1 MERSIHLLEEGGRLA
16 IVLPDTYLFSDSYAW
31 LVQWLSDYTI
41 THSINV
47 PIEAF
52 EPHCRAKTSIIV
64 LEKRQPPSGHEII
77 GSICNTYGEDKHG
90 TPRFKIENGSPTAEL
105 DDEMA
110 QAAGLMLDPTAPTS
124 ELKFRFSQ
132 EAAIERGV
140 LVASFWWRDP
150 FMEELRTFAAEND
163 CDLVPVSDLID
174 RGDIQVLEGHGSPS
188 SHYKGKGDVP
198 YVKVVDIKNWR
209 VNENSSYF
217 MPREIAEKYTKK
229 RPLMPYDL
237 LTPTRASKNIGLF
250 GVLMPWQ
257 TEVILTREIHIW
269 RIREKGKRIDRW
281 LFLALASLKVVHD
294 QFKHLVLMQ
303 MNREDLGR
311 RYRELVL
318 PIPRTPRARERWTA
332 PVRRY
337 FEAQTAARTSYDA
350 LTSELDPSLF
360 SDRP

>member
-1 MERSIHLLEEGGRLA
+1 MGECVNRIGK
-16 IVLPDTYLFSDSYAW
+16 
-31 LVQWLSDYTI
+31 QWLSKYTI

-64 LEKRQPPSGHEII
+64 LENRKPPPRHEII

-90 TPRFKIENGSPTAEL
+90 TPRYKIENGSRTDEL

-110 QAAGLMLDPTAPTS
+110 QAAGLMWDPMAPVS

-132 EAAIERGV
+132 EDAIEMGV

-150 FMEELRTFAAEND
+150 VMESLRAFASEYD
-163 CDLVPVSDLID
+163 CDLVPVSELIRD
-174 RGDIQVLEGHGSPS
+174 GHIQVFGGHGSPS

-237 LTPTRASKNIGLF
+237 LTPTTASKNIGLF
-250 GVLMPWQ
+250 GVVMPWQ
-257 TEVILTREIHIW
+257 TEVILTREIFIW
-269 RIREKGKRIDRW
+269 RMQDNDERIDRW
-281 LFLALASLKVVHD
+281 LFLALVSLKVVHD
-294 QFKHLVLMQ
+294 QFKYLVLMQ

-318 PIPRTPRARERWTA
+318 PIPRALAAREKWAA

-337 FEAQTAARTSYDA
+337 FEAQTAARASYNALASQLDA
-350 LTSELDPSLF
+350 SLF
-360 SDRP
+360 TDRP